1 MTHRMLLYVRYCL
14 IKWHGHL
21 TEDVRRRRAGGD
33 VDVQGLVK
41 STVARGEDEF
51 PSGLLRV
58 SDCHDSVV
66 YALAPLQ
73 FASIY
78 CCSDCTVV
86 RPSLRRRSTL
96 PVVSA

>member
-1 MTHRMLLYVRYCL
+1 M
-14 IKWHGHL
+14 
-21 TEDVRRRRAGGD
+21 
-33 VDVQGLVK
+33 DVQGLVK
-41 STVARGEDEF
+41 STAARGEDEF

-58 SDCHDSVV
+58 SDCHDSVI

-86 RPSLRRRSTL
+86 RPQPSRSEL
-96 PVVSA
+96 SRDPMVFLLQRLQGSPAA

>member
-1 MTHRMLLYVRYCL
+1 MT
-14 IKWHGHL
+14 
-21 TEDVRRRRAGGD
+21 TEQVARSPRLRPVVIRGAGGD

-86 RPSLRRRSTL
+86 RTL
-96 PVVSA
+96 PGWSTPGNGCFDAASV

>member
-1 MTHRMLLYVRYCL
+1 M
-14 IKWHGHL
+14 
-21 TEDVRRRRAGGD
+21 
-33 VDVQGLVK
+33 DVQGLVK

-86 RPSLRRRSTL
+86 RAL
-96 PVVSA
+96 PAWAP